1 MPVTRTTLS
10 RRDFLGHACSL
21 ACACALPFGALAATP
36 APAVHARARPM
47 LAPPAHGQ
55 VQLLDS
61 PLRVQFEH
69 QRDLFMGLDDDRL
82 LKPFRSRAGLPAPGA
97 DMGGWYDD
105 SPDFH
110 IDPTD
115 WSTANWHGYIP
126 GHSFGQ
132 YLSGLSRMY
141 AATGD
146 EAIRRKVETLVLLYL
161 PTIDGRFFDDYNLP
175 AYTYN
180 KTVEGLVDAW
190 HHAGVAQ
197 AKLALDRV
205 TDAVL
210 PFLPE
215 KALTREERRQRPYAR
230 EAQIW
235 DEPYVL
241 PENLFRATALGM
253 GERYRALAVRF
264 LQDEAFFDPL
274 ARGRSPFAGRHAYSH
289 VNALNSAIEAWRAG
303 GEAKYLDAA
312 SNGFAFLLAQSYA
325 TGGWGPNEELLGPDD
340 TTTLAASLEQTHR
353 SFETPCGAHA
363 HFKLTRSLL
372 GITGDSRYG
381 DSMERVLYNTILGAR
396 PTTPQGDTFY
406 YADYH
411 RQARKGFRGEAW
423 PCCSGTFVQ
432 LVADYG
438 ISAWLLGPEHPAGT
452 DDAGRDDD
460 AVYVNLYV
468 PSRLSFRTTA
478 GASVVLEQLTGYPLA
493 ASSTIRVVSGGGGF
507 GLLLRI
513 PQWAGP
519 GTRIRVNGR
528 EHPGA
533 TVPGRFARLQRRWHA
548 GDTVEIV
555 FDMPLRLEALDA
567 HHPDQVALL
576 AGPLVLFPVEAGD
589 AAVSRAALLQARRT
603 GDHEWTADGA
613 DGPVR
618 LLPFTAIGEETYRLY
633 SRVQG

>member
-10 RRDFLGHACSL
+10 RRDFLGHAGSL
-21 ACACALPFGALAATP
+21 ACACALPFGALAAMP
-36 APAVHARARPM
+36 APAPGGSTRVRPV
-47 LAPPAHGQ
+47 LVPPGHGQ
-55 VQLLDS
+55 VQLLDG

-110 IDPTD
+110 IDPSD

-141 AATGD
+141 AANGD
-146 EAIRRKVETLVLLYL
+146 DAIRRKVETLVLLYL
-161 PTIDGRFFDDYNLP
+161 PTIDRRFFDDYNLP

-197 AKLALDRV
+197 AQLALDRV

-215 KALTREERRQRPYAR
+215 KALTREERRQRPYTR

-241 PENLFRATALGM
+241 PENLFRAWALGM
-253 GERYRALAVRF
+253 GERYRDLAVRF

-274 ARGRSPFAGRHAYSH
+274 ARGESPFAGRHAYSH
-289 VNALNSAIEAWRAG
+289 VNALNSSIEAWRAN

-312 SNGFAFLLAQSYA
+312 SNGFDFLLAQSYA

-340 TTTLAASLEQTHR
+340 TTTLAASLDSTHR

-372 GITGDSRYG
+372 GITGESRYG

-411 RQARKGFRGEAW
+411 RHARKGFRGEAW

-438 ISAWLLGPEHPAGT
+438 ISAWLLGT
-452 DDAGRDDD
+452 GRDGD
-460 AVYVNLYV
+460 AVHVNLYV
-468 PSRLSFRTTA
+468 PSRLSFRTKA
-478 GASVVLEQLTGYPLA
+478 GASVLLEQDTGYPLA
-493 ASSTIRVVSGGGGF
+493 ASSRITVVSGGGDF
-507 GLLLRI
+507 SVRLRI
-513 PQWAGP
+513 PHWAGP
-519 GTRIRVNGR
+519 GTRIRVNGNDS
-528 EHPGA
+528 PDSP
-533 TVPGRFARLQRRWHA
+533 VPGRFARIDRRWQP
-548 GDTVEIV
+548 GDTIEIA

-589 AAVSRAALLQARRT
+589 APVSREALLQARRT
-603 GDHEWTADGA
+603 GEREWTADGPA
-613 DGPVR
+613 GPFR
-618 LLPFTAIGEETYRLY
+618 LLPFMAIGEETYRLY
-633 SRVQG
+633 SRVQA